1 MTNSQRDTESAQRTA
16 ADALAA
22 NAASLCEATRL
33 AWQWHGRQT
42 RKGKPSPYLSHL
54 LQVQGLVI
62 DHGGDTEQAIAA
74 LLHDALEDAESPDE
88 RAQRESEI
96 GARFGSG
103 VVRIVL
109 DCTDTTPEE
118 AGLRKGP
125 WRVRKQRYIAQLAS
139 APASSLLV
147 PACDKHHNLSDLIGD
162 LRHEGTGSFSRFN
175 AGPTEQ
181 LWYFE
186 SLIEIFRPS
195 VPPRLASDLEGL
207 LSELDRF
214 VHADPPLRNPSI
226 ETS

>member
-1 MTNSQRDTESAQRTA
+1 MTDSQSDFEATQSAA

-22 NAASLCEATRL
+22 DAASLCEATRL

-42 RKGKPSPYLSHL
+42 RKGKPSSYLSHL
-54 LQVQGLVI
+54 LQVEGLVI
-62 DHGGDTEQAIAA
+62 DHGGNTEQAIAA

-96 GARFGSG
+96 AARFGPG

-118 AGLRKGP
+118 AGASKGP
-125 WRVRKQRYIAQLAS
+125 WGVRKQRYIAQLAS
-139 APASSLLV
+139 AAENSLLV
-147 PACDKHHNLSDLIGD
+147 AACDKRHNLADLIGD
-162 LRHEGTGSFSRFN
+162 LRHEGTDSFSRFN
-175 AGPTEQ
+175 AGASEQ

-195 VPPRLASDLEGL
+195 VPPRLTSDFEGL
-207 LSELDRF
+207 LIELQRF
-214 VHADPPLRNPSI
+214 VNAASGAESDA
-226 ETS
+226 

>member
-1 MTNSQRDTESAQRTA
+1 VTDSQRDSESSGRAA

-22 NAASLCEATRL
+22 GAATLCEATRL
-33 AWQWHGRQT
+33 AWQWHGQQT

-62 DHGGDTEQAIAA
+62 DHGGNTEQAIAA

-125 WRVRKQRYIAQLAS
+125 WRVRKQRYIAQLES
-139 APASSLLV
+139 AAASSLLV
-147 PACDKHHNLSDLIGD
+147 AACDKHHNLSDLIGD

-175 AGPTEQ
+175 AGPVAQ

-186 SLIEIFRPS
+186 SLIEIFRLS
-195 VPPRLASDLEGL
+195 TPPRLASDLEVL
-207 LSELDRF
+207 LTELHRF
-214 VHADPPLRNPSI
+214 VNADPAS
-226 ETS
+226 ESED